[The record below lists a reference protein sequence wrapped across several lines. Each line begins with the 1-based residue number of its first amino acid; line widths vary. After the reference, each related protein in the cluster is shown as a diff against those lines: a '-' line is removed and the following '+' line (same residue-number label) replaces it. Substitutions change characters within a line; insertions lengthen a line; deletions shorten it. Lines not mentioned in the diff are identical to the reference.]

1 MFVNKVGSENKN
13 LIGFR
18 RERERNGEREISEKK
33 RLLQVLNY

>member
-18 RERERNGEREISEKK
+18 RERERNGERERFPK
-33 RLLQVLNY
+33 RKDFYKF

>member
-18 RERERNGEREISEKK
+18 REREREEREVSEKK